1 MRKES
6 LNVPIVDR
14 YKGCLLGVAAGD
26 ALGQP
31 VEFIPLNGKDKALER
46 FDEPWKRKIRK
57 FIKEIQEKH
66 GGVIREM
73 LLNPF
78 GYWEKGEYT
87 DDTTQTLLLADSF
100 IEKGKYDPDDF
111 VSRLLKWY
119 DNGKAKGIGRT
130 TELSLGLINAGVAD
144 WKSVGK
150 YVLKNFGKFFSN
162 GSLMRTSPVGL
173 YFREYIED
181 IDRVA
186 AELSIITHAAE
197 PAIVVCQMASQLVSQ
212 LVSGVP
218 KNEAVDF
225 IERNVYNSYSDYE
238 KYPMNAD
245 STFSVALISF
255 ANADSFE
262 EAVVEAVNKG
272 GDTDTCGSVAG
283 ALAGAYWGVAQIP
296 ERWAKCLKPQSA
308 QQIGSKAE
316 KLYLLNT
323 SLRRS

>member
-66 GGVIREM
+66 CGVIREM

-111 VSRLLKWY
+111 FSRLLKWY
-119 DNGKAKGIGRT
+119 DNGKAKCIGRT

-181 IDRVA
+181 IDR
-186 AELSIITHAAE
+186 
-197 PAIVVCQMASQLVSQ
+197 
-212 LVSGVP
+212 
-218 KNEAVDF
+218 EAVDF
-225 IERNVYNSYSDYE
+225 IERKFKTAYEYVYNSYSDYE